1 MAPRWLSIGLW
12 GHLGLSWGHFGA
24 SSGPTWCHFG
34 PFWCRH
40 ALQKQKIEFSQWF
53 SNDFKVTFEPSWGHV
68 GSILAHLGAILG
80 HLGALLG
87 HLGVFC
93 VPTPIGKI
101 CCQSASRFKKGVLGA
116 TLRHLGAILGAKK
129 IWHSSQ
135 MVSRWP
141 KMAPRWPKVTR
152 RWPKDG
158 LSGPQDG

>member
-1 MAPRWLSIGLW
+1 MLSC
-12 GHLGLSWGHFGA
+12 GHLGSCWGHFG
-24 SSGPTWCHFG
+24 SSWGQFG
-34 PFWCRH
+34 ANLVPFRAILVSRCTPEAEILIFH
-40 ALQKQKIEFSQWF
+40 GF

-80 HLGALLG
+80 HLGALSG

-93 VPTPIGKI
+93 VPTPIGEI
-101 CCQSASRFKKGVLGA
+101 CCQSTTRFNKGVLGA
-116 TLRHLGAILGAKK
+116 TLRHLGATLGAKK

-152 RWPKDG
+152 RWRKDG
-158 LSGPQDG
+158 LSGPQDGSA